1 MRRTLHHTAAV
12 CLLACGLLTSGIARA
27 DVVVVVAA
35 DSPVETLSVA
45 ALTDIYLGRLN
56 RFPDG
61 TAAVPVD
68 QSERSPQHAAFYRD
82 FLGRTP
88 AEIKSHWSRL
98 IFTGRGR
105 PPQSVRDGNAVAEL
119 VAAHRGAI
127 GYLDAALVD
136 DSLKVVRIEGAAD

>member
-1 MRRTLHHTAAV
+1 MGRLLHHLTVV
-12 CLLACGLLTSGIARA
+12 CLLAGGLLTGLARA

-35 DSPVETLSVA
+35 DSPVETLTRA

-68 QSERSPQHAAFYRD
+68 QSERSPEHEAFYREY
-82 FLGRTP
+82 LGRTP

-105 PPQSVRDGNAVAEL
+105 PPRSVRDGREMAEAVA
-119 VAAHRGAI
+119 AQPGAI
-127 GYLDAALVD
+127 GYLDAALVN
-136 DSLKVVRIEGAAD
+136 DSLRVVRIEGGAE